1 MAVKE
6 YTYVVR
12 SNPVPGREEE
22 YNRWYSERHLAD
34 VVAVPGFVSAQRF
47 KMVETG
53 ADGAPEQRYM
63 ALYNLRTDDPIS
75 ALDLL
80 RSLVETGAMNM
91 SEAISQTDLVTILY
105 ETITPI
111 VTPVATPIVPPAVTR

>member
-1 MAVKE
+1 VAVKE

-12 SNPVPGREEE
+12 SNPVVGREEE
-22 YNRWYSERHLAD
+22 YNRWYTERHLAD

-47 KMVETG
+47 KIVDPG
-53 ADGAPEQRYM
+53 ADGAPQQSYM
-63 ALYNLRTDDPIS
+63 ALYNLRTDDPIA

-80 RSLVETGAMNM
+80 RSLVETGTMNM

-105 ETITPI
+105 EAITPI
-111 VTPVATPIVPPAVTR
+111 VLP